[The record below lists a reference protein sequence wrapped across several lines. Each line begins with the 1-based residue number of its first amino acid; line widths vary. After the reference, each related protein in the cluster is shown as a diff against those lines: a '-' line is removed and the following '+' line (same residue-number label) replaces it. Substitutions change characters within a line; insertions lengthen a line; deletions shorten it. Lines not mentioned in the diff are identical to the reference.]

1 MVRQRWASM
10 VKELLTTIRISNL
23 LILSLLYFSFE
34 IFIQEKIIHS
44 PFNFGSLNNYII
56 VLVTAAGGYVVNDLF
71 DQKGDLLNNKRK
83 FNWLSFNQLAF
94 LYGLLTLCSI
104 SLAFLLSNIAMQQIT
119 CIAIALLFLYSWK
132 LQHWPVIG
140 NLIVAALAAV
150 APLIT
155 LISHPEIAFIA
166 KDPNTPL
173 EELIDFIFILIYALF
188 AFLTTLTRELVKDM
202 EDIEGDRAIGSKTL
216 AVSAGIRFT
225 KSITL
230 FLFGL
235 IALFVFILWT
245 DREEMHFSSF
255 TSFAV
260 FLLLFAP
267 ICIAAFKLYKANTTA
282 QFHTVSNIVKFVFAG
297 SIVVVILHSYT

>member
-1 MVRQRWASM
+1 
-10 VKELLTTIRISNL
+10 
-23 LILSLLYFSFE
+23 
-34 IFIQEKIIHS
+34 
-44 PFNFGSLNNYII
+44 
-56 VLVTAAGGYVVNDLF
+56 
-71 DQKGDLLNNKRK
+71 
-83 FNWLSFNQLAF
+83 
-94 LYGLLTLCSI
+94 
-104 SLAFLLSNIAMQQIT
+104 MQQIT

-150 APLIT
+150 VPLIT
-155 LISHPEIAFIA
+155 LIAHPEIAFIA

-173 EELIDFIFILIYALF
+173 EELIDCIFILIYALF

-235 IALFVFILWT
+235 IALFCFYFMDRSSRNAFFFI
-245 DREEMHFSSF
+245 HIFCCF
-255 TSFAV
+255 F
-260 FLLLFAP
+260 
-267 ICIAAFKLYKANTTA
+267 AAFC
-282 QFHTVSNIVKFVFAG
+282 SN
-297 SIVVVILHSYT
+297 LHCCF

>member
-173 EELIDFIFILIYALF
+173 EELIDCIFILIYALF

-245 DREEMHFSSF
+245 DREEMHFSSL

-267 ICIAAFKLYKANTTA
+267 ICIASFKLYKANTTA